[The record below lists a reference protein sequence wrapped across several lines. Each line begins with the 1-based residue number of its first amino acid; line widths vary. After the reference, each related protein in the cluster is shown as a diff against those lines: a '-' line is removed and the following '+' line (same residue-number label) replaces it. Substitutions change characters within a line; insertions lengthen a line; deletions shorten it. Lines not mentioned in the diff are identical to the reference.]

1 MKSLVASMVIV
12 VATTGIS
19 VASDVSVDVST
30 PNARV
35 QVGTHPPPPPPVRVV
50 EREHVIVKEKEY
62 TGKHDHGKHKG
73 HYKNKKYKKPKKYK
87 EYKENHDH

>member
-12 VATTGIS
+12 VATTGIA

-35 QVGTHPPPPPPVRVV
+35 QVGTHPQPPPR
-50 EREHVIVKEKEY
+50 
-62 TGKHDHGKHKG
+62 
-73 HYKNKKYKKPKKYK
+73 
-87 EYKENHDH
+87 